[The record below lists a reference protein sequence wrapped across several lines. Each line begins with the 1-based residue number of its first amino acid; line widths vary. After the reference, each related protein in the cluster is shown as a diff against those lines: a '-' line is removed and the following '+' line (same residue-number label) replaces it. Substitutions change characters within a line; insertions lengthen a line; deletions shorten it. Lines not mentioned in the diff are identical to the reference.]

1 MTRPLSA
8 ALALVL
14 VALGCRTSL
23 DMSARDVARLRADEG
38 IVVGSV
44 LVVTEHAAGAAPM
57 ARSSGG
63 PGAEAG
69 SYSLLARRG
78 EFQGDDGHAIT
89 VLPGEERAFVARLPE
104 GDYTFYE
111 VKQTF
116 TRLRAEIDARFT
128 VREGRTTYI
137 GRLELWLPE
146 RMQEGM
152 PSGVRCVDAKERD
165 LELLGPEVR
174 ALVGDPETRLVTL
187 PAARRAKAR

>member
-1 MTRPLSA
+1 MPRSARA
-8 ALALVL
+8 ALALAL
-14 VALGCRTSL
+14 VACGCRSSL
-23 DMSARDVARLRADEG
+23 DMSARDVARLREDEG
-38 IVVGSV
+38 RIVGSV
-44 LVVTEHAAGAAPM
+44 LIVTEHAAGAAPEV
-57 ARSSGG
+57 RSSGG
-63 PGAEAG
+63 PTAEG

-78 EFQGDDGHAIT
+78 SFLGDDGHAIT

-116 TRLRAEIDARFT
+116 TRLRAEIDAQFT

-146 RMQEGM
+146 RMQQGM
-152 PSGVRCVDAKERD
+152 PSGVRCLDAKERD

-174 ALVGDPETRLVTL
+174 ALVGELETRLVTL
-187 PAARRAKAR
+187 PAARRSLPR